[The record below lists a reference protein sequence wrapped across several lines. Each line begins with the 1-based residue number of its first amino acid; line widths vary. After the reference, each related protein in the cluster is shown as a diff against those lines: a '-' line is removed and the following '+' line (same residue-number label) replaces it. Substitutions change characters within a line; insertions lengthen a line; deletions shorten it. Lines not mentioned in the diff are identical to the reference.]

1 MKHTNALNLAAS
13 LLACALPL
21 ASAWSA
27 DQQTPRLDTLPVNPA
42 LYPQDSQQERQE
54 QPEVKTFTGRIFKN
68 GEKFVLEDPAMNTS
82 YQLDDQKKAEKYEGK
97 NVKVTGTLDAQNN
110 VIHVHAIEEGA

>member
-1 MKHTNALNLAAS
+1 MKHTNALSLAAS

-21 ASAWSA
+21 ATAWSA
-27 DQQTPRLDTLPVNPA
+27 DQQTPRLNPLPVNPA
-42 LYPQDSQQERQE
+42 LYPQDSQQE
-54 QPEVKTFTGRIFKN
+54 QPEVKTFKGRIFKN

-82 YQLDDQKKAEKYEGK
+82 YQLDDQEKAEKYDGK

>member
-1 MKHTNALNLAAS
+1 M
-13 LLACALPL
+13 
-21 ASAWSA
+21 
-27 DQQTPRLDTLPVNPA
+27 PVNPA
-42 LYPQDSQQERQE
+42 LYPQDSQQERQQ